1 MTCCADDALPPRRK
15 RKEELTE
22 KGAYVRSVV
31 LRKAEAALKIG
42 RMRWL
47 LKYII
52 E

>member
-1 MTCCADDALPPRRK
+1 MTCCADDALLL
-15 RKEELTE
+15 EERAAR
-22 KGAYVRSVV
+22 GAYIRSVR
-31 LRKAEAALKIG
+31 LRKADAALKIG